1 MSKLL
6 DTFISVVLI
15 TDSETQKIKPKIV
28 RTARILK
35 DHYANYEVVL
45 VANGLQDTELAGVR
59 EILRTVPCIRVIR
72 LTRTESTDTAIY
84 GGVEAAIG
92 DHVCI
97 LYNNDPE
104 ALVPKFVEANQDKD
118 IVFGVAKNLKRQS
131 AFESVGSKL
140 FYWYNQRYVGI
151 GIPAG
156 STYYM
161 CLNRSAANALTRSNR
176 NVRHIR
182 HLAKLIGFDAV
193 NLKYELPKGTIYTKS
208 KRRDLVL
215 KAFDMLSSYSS
226 HPLRILTYFG
236 ILAGL
241 LNLLYAVYVVI
252 VNLYKPDDIAEGWTT
267 LSLQSSAMFFI
278 LFMILAVLSEY
289 IGKLLVDS
297 RGEPPYHIMDE
308 LSSTISLAD
317 ETRRNVTK

>member
-6 DTFISVVLI
+6 DTFISVVMI
-15 TDSETQKIKPKIV
+15 TDSETRKIKPKIV
-28 RTARILK
+28 RATKILK
-35 DHYANYEVVL
+35 EHYANYEVVV
-45 VANGLQDTELAGVR
+45 VANGLPGTELAEVK

-84 GGVEAAIG
+84 AGVEAVIG

-104 ALVPKFVEANQDKD
+104 SLVPKFVGANQDKD

-131 AFESVGSKL
+131 TFEAIGAKL
-140 FYWYNQRYVGI
+140 FYWYNKRYVGVD
-151 GIPAG
+151 IPAG

-182 HLAKLIGFDAV
+182 HLAKLIGFDSI
-193 NLKYELPKGTIYTKS
+193 NLAYELPKDTVYTKS

-226 HPLRILTYFG
+226 HPLRVLTYFG

-241 LNLLYAVYVVI
+241 LNLVYAVYVVI
-252 VNLYKPDDIAEGWTT
+252 VNLYSSDVAKGWTT
-267 LSLQSSAMFFI
+267 LSLQSSIMFFI
-278 LFMILAVLSEY
+278 LCIILAMLSEY

>member
-6 DTFISVVLI
+6 NTFISAVLI
-15 TDSETQKIKPKIV
+15 TDSETRKIQPRIV
-28 RTARILK
+28 KTAKILK
-35 DHYANYEVVL
+35 EHYANYEVIVI
-45 VANGLQDTELAGVR
+45 ANGLPGDELA
-59 EILRTVPCIRVIR
+59 EIKKILPTVPCIRVIR
-72 LTRTESTDTAIY
+72 LTRNESTDTAVY

-104 ALVPKFVEANQDKD
+104 ALIPKFVTANQDKD

-131 AFESVGSKL
+131 AFEVAGAKL
-140 FYWYNQRYVGI
+140 FYWYNRRNVGVD
-151 GIPAG
+151 IPAG

-182 HLAKLIGFDAV
+182 HLAKIIGFDAA
-193 NLKYELPKGTIYTKS
+193 NLEYELPEDTIYTRS

-215 KAFDMLSSYSS
+215 KALDMLSSYSS
-226 HPLRILTYFG
+226 HPLRVLSYFG
-236 ILAGL
+236 IIAGL
-241 LNLLYAVYVVI
+241 LNLLYAFYVVI
-252 VNLYKPDDIAEGWTT
+252 VNLYNHDVAKGWTT

-289 IGKLLVDS
+289 IGKILVDS
-297 RGEPPYHIMDE
+297 RDEPPYHIMNE